1 MIYILDAIQYC
12 IWKFPKFLEIYK
24 LDHACFLTAPGLK
37 KKKTEVKLELL
48 MVETSIRR
56 GIYHALHRYVKVNN
70 KYMKDCDKKKEPYL
84 SIGT

>member
-1 MIYILDAIQYC
+1 
-12 IWKFPKFLEIYK
+12 
-24 LDHACFLTAPGLK
+24 
-37 KKKTEVKLELL
+37 

-70 KYMKDCDKKKEPYL
+70 KYTKDCDKKKEPYL